1 MKGVASRAGES
12 GKIGALYTREPTDG
26 ISVCRALL
34 LGSNLRDRIVLRSR
48 RSPRSGVLKAHAL
61 HPFSLL
67 ATFSLA
73 TRMVPPCCEEGASAF
88 SN

>member
-12 GKIGALYTREPTDG
+12 GKIGALYTREPMDG

-61 HPFSLL
+61 HSFSL
-67 ATFSLA
+67 ATFSL
-73 TRMVPPCCEEGASAF
+73 TTMLPCCEEGALAF